1 MKRIEKVFETVK
13 ELCEEQLKKTGK
25 VCGVSTEEIARRLS
39 IHRPNAS
46 NDLNLL
52 VKENR
57 LEKIKGK
64 PVLYRIVTK
73 DDNGSGKTQTSPL
86 KSTALD
92 EIIGARE
99 SLKTAVLQAKAAMMY
114 PPMGLH
120 TLLLGETGTG
130 KSMFAEAM
138 FNYAQEIG
146 RLEANAPF
154 IYFNCADYAHNPQLL
169 ISQLFG
175 VKKGSYTGAD
185 RDRTGL
191 VEKASGGILFLD
203 EVHRLPPEGQEM
215 LFYLIDRGLYRS
227 LGEIDAT
234 HKAQVLII
242 CATTENLESALLRT
256 FIRRIPMIIKLPP
269 LRERTLSER
278 WQLIKAFFKQ
288 EADYLKTKITVSS
301 NSIKAFLL
309 YDCPNNIGQLK
320 SDIKLSCA
328 RAFIHYMSNKE
339 TGLIIHSEDLPEH
352 VRTGLL
358 RYKEFRGNLKQL
370 GIGDESIVFE
380 ANRED
385 FNTIK
390 PSDSFNIYEALEE
403 KMRLLKEK
411 GLNENDINLILSLDI
426 ETFIRKY
433 MSKLDGKNVEQLYK
447 IVDKKVVEITK
458 NFLSF
463 ASEKMKKI
471 FAEKILYG
479 MAIHISSTLERIKNG
494 KSIFNPHLDEIK
506 RCYPVEFG
514 IASSLGQLLKD
525 NFGVDAPEDEIG
537 FITMFLVIDDY
548 AHKKDHARVGVI
560 VAMHGECAATSMVDV
575 AARLLGERHAVGYNM
590 PLDQKPE
597 TALENLTQLV
607 KEVNEGRGVLMLVD
621 MGSLV
626 FLGDMIYERTGI
638 PVKTVEMV
646 STPMVLEA
654 ARKALMMSSLE
665 EVYYSVVNLS
675 PYLGRIYMSGTAY
688 ESRIKDDVIITA
700 CMTGTGAAVKMKNI
714 LEKLI
719 KDSDKKADIIPID
732 IASIEE
738 YNRKLSQIKREK
750 NIIAVISAIKPE
762 DETLTYISPK
772 DLIEGKL
779 DDLTLKL
786 ACSRQFDEKDE
797 NIVILNRMR
806 DVIRENIEIDAEKYI
821 DGFIGLYKNLKA
833 RGINLNENMLV
844 GLVLHLACIIKKMMT
859 GDYLKEKNTI
869 AQKDFLAEQYKN
881 ELDIIRDAL
890 KPMEKY
896 FNIKLPD
903 EEYINFIKVIHFN
916 LQQYAKKY

>member
-13 ELCEEQLKKTGK
+13 ELCEEQLKNTGK
-25 VCGVSTEEIARRLS
+25 ISGVSTEEIARRLS

-46 NDLNLL
+46 SDLNLL

-57 LEKIKGK
+57 IEKIEGK
-64 PVLYRIVTK
+64 PVLYRIMAK

-92 EIIGARE
+92 EIIGAKE
-99 SLKTAVLQAKAAMMY
+99 SLRTAVLQAKAAMMY

-146 RLEANAPF
+146 RLGANAPF

-185 RDRTGL
+185 RDRAGL

-215 LFYLIDRGLYRS
+215 LFYLIDKGMYRS

-234 HKAQVLII
+234 HRARVLII

-256 FIRRIPMIIKLPP
+256 FIRRIPMIIKLPS

-278 WQLIKAFFKQ
+278 WQLIKAFFKE
-288 EADYLKTKITVSS
+288 EADYLKTKITVSA

-320 SDIKLSCA
+320 TDIKLSCA
-328 RAFIHYMSNKE
+328 RAFIQYMSNKD
-339 TGLIIHSEDLPEH
+339 TGLIIHSEDLPEY

-358 RYKEFRGNLKQL
+358 RYKEFRQNLRQL

-380 ANRED
+380 SDGENV
-385 FNTIK
+385 NTVK
-390 PSDSFNIYEALEE
+390 PSDSFSIYEALEE

-411 GLNENDINLILSLDI
+411 GLGENDINLILSLDI

-433 MSKLDGKNVEQLYK
+433 MSKLDGESMEQLYK
-447 IVDKKVVEITK
+447 IVDKKVVNIIR
-458 NFLSF
+458 NFLTL
-463 ASEKMKKI
+463 ASEKMKKTFADKI
-471 FAEKILYG
+471 FYG
-479 MAIHISSTLERIKNG
+479 MAIHISSTLERIRNG

-506 RCYPVEFG
+506 KSYPVEFG
-514 IASSLGQLLKD
+514 VASILGRSLKE
-525 NFGVDAPEDEIG
+525 NFGIDVPEDEIG
-537 FITMFLVIDDY
+537 FITMFLVLDDY

-560 VAMHGECAATSMVDV
+560 VAMHGDSTATSMVDV
-575 AARLLGERHAVGYNM
+575 AARLLGEKHALGYNM

-607 KEVNEGRGVLMLVD
+607 KEVNEGKGVLMLVD

-626 FLGDMIYERTGI
+626 FFGDMIYERTGI
-638 PVKTVEMV
+638 PIKTVEMV

-700 CMTGTGAAVKMKNI
+700 CITGTGAAVKMKNI

-719 KDSDKKADIIPID
+719 KDSDRKADIIPID

-750 NIIAVISAIKPE
+750 NIIAVVSAIKPD

-772 DLIEGKL
+772 DLIEGKV
-779 DDLTLKL
+779 DDLILKL
-786 ACSRQFDEKDE
+786 ACSKQSDEKDE

-821 DGFIGLYKNLKA
+821 DGFIDLYKSFKA
-833 RGINLNENMLV
+833 HGINLNEDMLV
-844 GLVLHLACIIKKMMT
+844 GLVLHLACAIEKMMT
-859 GDYLKEKNTI
+859 GSLPKHGNT
-869 AQKDFLAEQYKN
+869 AVQTDTLAKQSLAKQYKSDFDLIK
-881 ELDIIRDAL
+881 EAL
-890 KPMEKY
+890 TPMEKS
-896 FNIKLPD
+896 FNVKLPE
-903 EEYINFIKVIHFN
+903 EEYINFIKIIHF
-916 LQQYAKKY
+916 L